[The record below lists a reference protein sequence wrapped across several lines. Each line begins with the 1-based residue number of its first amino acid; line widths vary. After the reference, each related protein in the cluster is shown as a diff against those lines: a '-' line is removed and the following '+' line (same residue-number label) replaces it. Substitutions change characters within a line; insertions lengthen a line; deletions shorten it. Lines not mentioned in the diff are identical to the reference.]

1 MTALVDNTF
10 RSIDFYRLS
19 NNLLGKNEKDLRGVF
34 YQLDLAKAN
43 TNTADLNQ
51 KLPEFLNEDTLI
63 DKAIAKGIISPETYE
78 VRRRLF
84 DNVEGFKI
92 WRDIG
97 MSIGNTIKTI
107 LPNAY
112 WMRGLVEQGQHLG
125 YAGIEGQCKAAMSE
139 FDTIKYT
146 CAYCGYS
153 ETSEDRAQAN
163 KHNGKNDGLEPVVFS
178 CEHIIELGA
187 MFLVSGIMIGSDI
200 LKKKDRQ
207 EAYLR
212 DLYRPNYEMACCRCN
227 YLKADIQVNKSL
239 VPESSTGEPT
249 IFVGW
254 NPIGKKFY
262 VNTIAI
268 TKFAE
273 LVMCYDL
280 RVKGMKG
287 YKNMQ
292 AYLTALGTIQEA
304 KGIIYKKTVLC
315 VKKCVDN
322 LNNKIIL
329 VHTNPGEIPLNY
341 KLEIFNP
348 LLLRICFY
356 YKVFKKTQ
364 NIKVKEVKGGSH
376 SKMMGGGWWE
386 SMCYLL
392 FGKDTTFFDNSITSE
407 YVDRYACTKMELMH
421 TLDKLLTSSLEFEI
435 YKNAAE
441 LSALIN
447 EQQARTLSGQSLSQT
462 FMNILKDSR
471 TRHIYDV
478 TTTTQYV
485 GSFLE
490 QPPQINVDSSISD
503 LNAILNK
510 IYDALSDVSEM
521 SITDL
526 EKSLY
531 IDVWNILN
539 DYITRIHNIINF
551 EIPDII
557 KIINTEE
564 STKLLDVVKTCIMK
578 GLFHVLSSL
587 FNSTNALFIQK
598 DQRDAE
604 TVYIFYEVNN
614 VYSNIA
620 NNNHSNNIKAI
631 YIIEFN
637 HSLPPINAFKITQG
651 YNNHFDIF
659 NETPTLLTQNNQ
671 PIEAVEER
679 ALEARAGEARARAT
693 AAAARATAAAA
704 RATAAAAAAAEAAA
718 AAAVEASEAEAA
730 DNAKA
735 AAAAEKRN
743 GRIYIKKS
751 KRLEAI
757 ENARQ
762 AALRLQTLRSHS
774 QQKSKSKKAGSNLE
788 IKLISGIGSMLR
800 NEVINKSKYNIST
813 KRPKM
818 NKKTRKNV
826 FSLLEKRRKQTI
838 ANKHRKNKT
847 LRKK

>member
-1 MTALVDNTF
+1 MPELVPDNTF

-34 YQLDLAKAN
+34 YQLELANAN
-43 TNTADLNQ
+43 TANLNP
-51 KLPEFLNEDTLI
+51 KLAEFLDQDTLI

-125 YAGIEGQCKAAMSE
+125 YAGIEGQCKAAMSAFE
-139 FDTIKYT
+139 EIKYI

-153 ETSEDRAQAN
+153 ETITDRTRAK

-200 LKKKDRQ
+200 LKKKGSH
-207 EAYLR
+207 EAYFK

-239 VPESSTGEPT
+239 VPESATGEPT

-268 TKFAE
+268 NKFSE

-292 AYLTALGTIQEA
+292 AYLTALGPTA
-304 KGIIYKKTVLC
+304 KDIIYKKTVLC

-322 LNNKIIL
+322 LNNKIIF
-329 VHTNPGEIPLNY
+329 VANNSDPPGVIIPDNY
-341 KLEIFNP
+341 RLEIFNP

-356 YKVFKKTQ
+356 NKVFKKTQ
-364 NIKVKEVKGGSH
+364 NIKVKEVKGVKGGSH
-376 SKMMGGGWWE
+376 SKMMGGGRSRWLWATICDINYGTE
-386 SMCYLL
+386 
-392 FGKDTTFFDNSITSE
+392 TVFFDNSIQLE
-407 YVDRYACTKMELMH
+407 GKDDYACIKMELMDD
-421 TLDKLLTSSLEFEI
+421 LDKLLTSSLEFEI
-435 YKNAAE
+435 YKNASE
-441 LSALIN
+441 LSALFN
-447 EQQARTLSGQSLSQT
+447 ERQERVSRNISFE
-462 FMNILKDSR
+462 FMRIFSDSER
-471 TRHIYDV
+471 RHNYDRE
-478 TTTTQYV
+478 TTTDYV
-485 GSFLE
+485 ESFLKGK
-490 QPPQINVDSSISD
+490 QTINVNSSIPD
-503 LNAILNK
+503 LDVILSE
-510 IYDALSDVSEM
+510 IYDALSVET
-521 SITDL
+521 ITDL

-531 IDVWNILN
+531 IDVWNIFN
-539 DYITRIHNIINF
+539 DYIKRIHNIINF

-587 FNSTNALFIQK
+587 FNSTNTLFIQK
-598 DQRDAE
+598 HQTDAE

-659 NETPTLLTQNNQ
+659 NEKPTSLTQNNQ
-671 PIEAVEER
+671 PREAVE
-679 ALEARAGEARARAT
+679 AVEAVE
-693 AAAARATAAAA
+693 
-704 RATAAAAAAAEAAA
+704 AAAAAAEITRKEAE
-718 AAAVEASEAEAA
+718 AAAVEATAAVEESREEAGSRREAAEEAEAA
-730 DNAKA
+730 DNRQ
-735 AAAAEKRN
+735 AAAEKRN
-743 GRIYIKKS
+743 GRRYIKKS

-762 AALRLQTLRSHS
+762 AALRLQSLRSHS
-774 QQKSKSKKAGSNLE
+774 GQRHNGGSNFE

-800 NEVINKSKYNIST
+800 NEVTNKSKYNIST
-813 KRPKM
+813 KRPKI

-838 ANKHRKNKT
+838 AKKHRKNKT